1 MSCISGKALSRHHS
15 NPPYSPLLLSL
26 LGTSFGRDARLI
38 RARFERVREGG
49 SFTNA
54 SVGGTG
60 GRVKEAAGGA
70 GAVFFAGTSIDL
82 TRLGLSN
89 KARMRYLEKRHLDIR
104 TGTAVQSQG
113 PEMCE
118 ALHAGRVRPIVIFW
132 LLGRYLIPVAD
143 FSVASVSKNQ
153 KMVKF
158 IFSPEASNI
167 LRSGFLLLNLVL
179 D

>member
-1 MSCISGKALSRHHS
+1 MSCISGKALSRHHF

-70 GAVFFAGTSIDL
+70 GLEHSSSVGVDPQAAHHHSLYVSGT
-82 TRLGLSN
+82 RGG
-89 KARMRYLEKRHLDIR
+89 K
-104 TGTAVQSQG
+104 
-113 PEMCE
+113 
-118 ALHAGRVRPIVIFW
+118 
-132 LLGRYLIPVAD
+132 
-143 FSVASVSKNQ
+143 KNRQ
-153 KMVKF
+153 FTIHMH
-158 IFSPEASNI
+158 
-167 LRSGFLLLNLVL
+167 LLLSSNLFY
-179 D
+179 